1 MAGRPRKNNVSMEE
15 MIKHQEDAVEKAKS
29 KYDSEVAKL
38 KDLLAKKDEIRRKEI
53 LKAVESSGKTF
64 EEIIEFL
71 KGRIRI
77 MQEYSRIIL
86 EEYRRTHKSVRSRRI
101 AELVELSYDVNSY
114 ASEADAIFLE
124 KAISQERNEE
134 RREALIELED
144 FLFPF

>member
-1 MAGRPRKNNVSMEE
+1 
-15 MIKHQEDAVEKAKS
+15 
-29 KYDSEVAKL
+29 
-38 KDLLAKKDEIRRKEI
+38 
-53 LKAVESSGKTF
+53 
-64 EEIIEFL
+64 
-71 KGRIRI
+71 

-86 EEYRRTHKSVRSRRI
+86 EEYRRRI

>member
-53 LKAVESSGKTF
+53 LKAVENSGKTF

-71 KGRIRI
+71 TEGK
-77 MQEYSRIIL
+77 
-86 EEYRRTHKSVRSRRI
+86 
-101 AELVELSYDVNSY
+101 N
-114 ASEADAIFLE
+114 
-124 KAISQERNEE
+124 
-134 RREALIELED
+134 
-144 FLFPF
+144 

>member
-53 LKAVESSGKTF
+53 LKAVESSGKT
-64 EEIIEFL
+64 
-71 KGRIRI
+71 IRI

>member
-1 MAGRPRKNNVSMEE
+1 
-15 MIKHQEDAVEKAKS
+15 
-29 KYDSEVAKL
+29 
-38 KDLLAKKDEIRRKEI
+38 
-53 LKAVESSGKTF
+53 
-64 EEIIEFL
+64 
-71 KGRIRI
+71 
-77 MQEYSRIIL
+77 MQEYTRINL

>member
-71 KGRIRI
+71 TEGKNQDHARVF
-77 MQEYSRIIL
+77 Q
-86 EEYRRTHKSVRSRRI
+86 HKSVRSRRI
-101 AELVELSYDVNSY
+101 AELVELSYDVNTY